1 MLEDLFFF
9 RNKRADTEVKMTVT
23 LKDGSTMEVEQG
35 EKIIDVARKI
45 SEGLAR
51 NALIAKMNGKPVDL
65 GRTIDGDC
73 TLEILTFKD
82 EEGRDA
88 YRHTCAHILAQ
99 AVKNLYP
106 EAKLA
111 IGPAIRTGFYYD
123 FDFPSPITM
132 DDLPRIEKEMESI
145 IKADLPIERSVV
157 TRKQALTRMRG
168 FDEIYKLQLIEDLPR
183 GSEITLYTQG
193 NFVDLCA
200 GPHLMSTGKVKCFKL
215 TQITGAY
222 WRGNEQNKMLTRI
235 YGTAF
240 EKKSELTEYLNAIE
254 EAKKRDHNKLGR
266 ELGIFMTDELVGQ
279 GLPLLMPNGAKLFQ
293 ILQRFVEDEEARRGY
308 MLTKTPYM
316 AKSDLYKVSG
326 HWDHYKDGMFVLGDE
341 AMDDEVMALRPMTC
355 PFQYLIYKN
364 GIKSYRD
371 LPCRYNE
378 TSTLFRNES
387 SGEMHGL
394 TRVRQFTLSEAH
406 IICTPEQV
414 EEEFKGVFEL
424 ILYMEKCLGI
434 SDEIS
439 FRFSK
444 WDPKNKK
451 KYIND
456 PKAWTETQA
465 LMKKILDD
473 LHIDYVEAD
482 GEAAFYGPKL
492 DLQAR
497 NVWGKEDTII
507 TIQLDFCAAERFDM
521 FYIAEDGTRKRP
533 MVIHRSSIGS
543 YERTIAMLIEKYA
556 GAFPVWMS
564 PNQVKVLALTD
575 RTADKCKETVSRLQ
589 ALGIRATA
597 DLRNEKIG
605 FKIREAQ
612 LEKTPYMLII
622 GDREAEEDKVSV
634 RGRRAGDLGSMSFD
648 EFITRIRREIET
660 FSSEN

>member
-1 MLEDLFFF
+1 
-9 RNKRADTEVKMTVT
+9 MTVT

-465 LMKKILDD
+465 LMKRILDD

>member
-1 MLEDLFFF
+1 M
-9 RNKRADTEVKMTVT
+9 RVI
-23 LKDGSTMEVEQG
+23 LKDGSTMEVEKG
-35 EKIIDVARKI
+35 ERIIDVAARI

-51 NALIAKMNGKPVDL
+51 NALIARMNGKLVEL
-65 GRTIDGDC
+65 SRTIDEDC
-73 TLEILTFKD
+73 TLELLTFKD
-82 EEGRDA
+82 EEGRNA

-106 EAKLA
+106 DAKLA
-111 IGPAIRTGFYYD
+111 IGPAIKTGFYYD
-123 FDFPSPITM
+123 FDFSTPITM

-145 IKADLPIERSVV
+145 IKANFPIERIVV
-157 TRKQALTRMRG
+157 TRKQALTKMRG

-183 GSEITLYTQG
+183 GSEITMYSQG

-200 GPHLMSTGKVKCFKL
+200 GPHLMSTGRVKCFKL

-293 ILQRFVEDEEARRGY
+293 ILQRFVEDEEERRGY

-326 HWDHYKDGMFVLGDE
+326 HWDHYKDGMFLLGDE
-341 AMDDEVMALRPMTC
+341 AMDEEVMALRPMTC

-378 TSTLFRNES
+378 TSTLFRNEA

-434 SDEIS
+434 SDDIS

-451 KYIND
+451 KYINN

-473 LHIDYVEAD
+473 IGIDYVEAE

-507 TIQLDFCAAERFDM
+507 TIQLDFCAADRFDM
-521 FYIAEDGTRKRP
+521 FYIAEDGSRKRP

-564 PNQVKVLALTD
+564 PTQVKVLALTD
-575 RTADKCKETVSRLQ
+575 RTADKCRETVNKLS
-589 ALGIRATA
+589 ALGIRAKA

-622 GDREAEEDKVSV
+622 GDREAEENKVSV
-634 RGRRAGDLGSMSFD
+634 RGRKVGDLGTMTFD
-648 EFITRIRREIET
+648 EFYNRIKGEIES

>member
-1 MLEDLFFF
+1 
-9 RNKRADTEVKMTVT
+9 MTVT
-23 LKDGSTMEVEQG
+23 LKDGSTIDVEQG
-35 EKIIDVARKI
+35 EKLLDVAKRI

-51 NALIAKMNGKPVDL
+51 NALIAKVDGKLVDL
-65 GRTIDGDC
+65 SRTIDSDC
-73 TLEILTFKD
+73 TVEFLTFKD
-82 EEGRDA
+82 EEGRNA
-88 YRHTCAHILAQ
+88 YRHTCSHILAQ

-106 EAKLA
+106 GVKLA
-111 IGPAIRTGFYYD
+111 IGPAIKTGFYYD

-132 DDLPRIEKEMESI
+132 EDLPRIEKEMESI

-157 TRKQALTRMRG
+157 TRKQAVTKMRG

-183 GSEITLYTQG
+183 GSEITLYSQG

-240 EKKSELTEYLNAIE
+240 EKKSELTEYLEAIE

-293 ILQRFVEDEEARRGY
+293 ILQRFVEDEEERRGY

-316 AKSDLYKVSG
+316 AKSDLYKISG

-341 AMDDEVMALRPMTC
+341 AIDEEVIALRPMTC

-406 IICTPEQV
+406 IICAPEHV

-434 SDEIS
+434 SDEITY
-439 FRFSK
+439 RLSK
-444 WDPKNKK
+444 WDPKKK
-451 KYIND
+451 SKYIND

-473 LHIDYVEAD
+473 LNIDYVEAD

-507 TIQLDFCAAERFDM
+507 TIQLDFAAAERFDM
-521 FYIAEDGTRKRP
+521 FYVAEDGTRKRP

-575 RTADKCKETVSRLQ
+575 RTADKCKETVERLRT
-589 ALGIRATA
+589 LGIRATA

-622 GDREAEEDKVSV
+622 GDREAAEDKVSV
-634 RGRRAGDLGSMSFD
+634 RGRKLGDLGTMSFD
-648 EFITRIRREIET
+648 DFVSRINNEIKT

>member
-1 MLEDLFFF
+1 
-9 RNKRADTEVKMTVT
+9 MTVT
-23 LKDGSTMEVEQG
+23 LKDGSTIQAEQG
-35 EKIIDVARKI
+35 EKIIDVTKRI

-51 NALIAKMNGKPVDL
+51 NALIARMNGKLVDL
-65 GRTIDGDC
+65 TRTIDEDC

-82 EEGRDA
+82 EEGRNA

-106 EAKLA
+106 DAKLA
-111 IGPAIRTGFYYD
+111 IGPAIKTGFYYD
-123 FDFPSPITM
+123 FDLPSPITM

-240 EKKSELTEYLNAIE
+240 EKKSELTEYLNAVE

-293 ILQRFVEDEEARRGY
+293 ILQRFVEDEEERRGY

-316 AKSDLYKVSG
+316 AKSDLYKISG
-326 HWDHYKDGMFVLGDE
+326 HWDHYKDGMFLLGDE

-406 IICTPEQV
+406 IICAPEHV
-414 EEEFKGVFEL
+414 EEEFKNVFEL

-439 FRFSK
+439 YRFSK
-444 WDPKNKK
+444 WDPKKK
-451 KYIND
+451 TKYINN
-456 PKAWTETQA
+456 PKAWTETQT

-473 LHIDYVEAD
+473 LGINYVEAD

-507 TIQLDFCAAERFDM
+507 TIQLDFAAAERFDM
-521 FYIAEDGTRKRP
+521 FYIAEDGSRKRP

-575 RTADKCKETVSRLQ
+575 RTADKCKEIVSRLR
-589 ALGIRATA
+589 ALGIRATS

-634 RGRRAGDLGSMSFD
+634 RARKAGDLGTMTFD
-648 EFITRIRREIET
+648 EFATRIKNEIET
-660 FSSEN
+660 FSLEN

>member
-1 MLEDLFFF
+1 M
-9 RNKRADTEVKMTVT
+9 RVT
-23 LKDGSTMEVEQG
+23 LKDGSTMEVEKG
-35 EKIIDVARKI
+35 ERIIDVATRI

-51 NALIAKMNGKPVDL
+51 NALIARMNGKLVEL
-65 GRTIDGDC
+65 SRTIDEDC
-73 TLEILTFKD
+73 TLELLTFKD
-82 EEGRDA
+82 EEGRNA

-106 EAKLA
+106 DAKLA
-111 IGPAIRTGFYYD
+111 IGPAIKTGFYYD
-123 FDFPSPITM
+123 FDFSTPVTM
-132 DDLPRIEKEMESI
+132 EDLPRIEKEMESI
-145 IKADLPIERSVV
+145 IKANFPIERSVV
-157 TRKQALTRMRG
+157 TRKQALTKMRG

-183 GSEITLYTQG
+183 GSEITMYSQG

-200 GPHLMSTGKVKCFKL
+200 GPHLMSTGRVKCFKL

-293 ILQRFVEDEEARRGY
+293 ILQRFVEDEEERRGY

-326 HWDHYKDGMFVLGDE
+326 HWDHYKDGMFLLGDE
-341 AMDDEVMALRPMTC
+341 AMDEEVMALRPMTC

-378 TSTLFRNES
+378 TSTLFRNEA

-434 SDEIS
+434 SDDIS

-451 KYIND
+451 KYINN

-473 LHIDYVEAD
+473 IGINYVEAD

-507 TIQLDFCAAERFDM
+507 TIQLDFCAADKFDM
-521 FYIAEDGTRKRP
+521 FYIAEDGSRKRP

-564 PNQVKVLALTD
+564 PTQVKVLALTD
-575 RTADKCKETVSRLQ
+575 RTADKCRETVNKLS
-589 ALGIRATA
+589 ALGIRAKA

-622 GDREAEEDKVSV
+622 GDREAEENKVSV
-634 RGRRAGDLGSMSFD
+634 RGRKVGDLGTMTFD
-648 EFITRIRREIET
+648 EFYARIKGEIES

>member
-1 MLEDLFFF
+1 
-9 RNKRADTEVKMTVT
+9 MTVT
-23 LKDGSTMEVEQG
+23 LKDGSTIQAEQG
-35 EKIIDVARKI
+35 EKIIDVTKRI

-51 NALIAKMNGKPVDL
+51 NALIARMNGKLVDL
-65 GRTIDGDC
+65 TRTIDEDC

-82 EEGRDA
+82 EEGRNA

-106 EAKLA
+106 DAKLA
-111 IGPAIRTGFYYD
+111 IGPAIKTGFYYD
-123 FDFPSPITM
+123 FDLPSPITM

-240 EKKSELTEYLNAIE
+240 EKKSELTEYLNAVE

-293 ILQRFVEDEEARRGY
+293 ILQRFVEDEEERRGY

-316 AKSDLYKVSG
+316 AKSDLYKISG
-326 HWDHYKDGMFVLGDE
+326 HWDHYKDGMFLLGDE

-406 IICTPEQV
+406 IICAPEHV
-414 EEEFKGVFEL
+414 EEEFKNVFEL

-439 FRFSK
+439 YRFSK
-444 WDPKNKK
+444 WDPKKK
-451 KYIND
+451 TKYINN
-456 PKAWTETQA
+456 PKAWTETQT

-473 LHIDYVEAD
+473 LGINYVEAD

-507 TIQLDFCAAERFDM
+507 TIQLDFAAAERFDM
-521 FYIAEDGTRKRP
+521 FYIAEDGSRKRP
-533 MVIHRSSIGS
+533 MVIHRTSIGS

-575 RTADKCKETVSRLQ
+575 RTADKCKEIVSRLR
-589 ALGIRATA
+589 ALGIRATS

-634 RGRRAGDLGSMSFD
+634 RARKAGDLGTMTFD
-648 EFITRIRREIET
+648 EFVARIKNEIAT
-660 FSSEN
+660 FSLEN

>member
-1 MLEDLFFF
+1 MI
-9 RNKRADTEVKMTVT
+9 KIT
-23 LKDGSTMEVEQG
+23 LKDGSVMEVEQG
-35 EKIIDVARKI
+35 ITALEIAKQI

-51 NALIAKMNGKPVDL
+51 AALIARVNGTLTELSTV
-65 GRTIDGDC
+65 IDSDS

-82 EEGRDA
+82 EEGKTA
-88 YRHTCAHILAQ
+88 YRHTCSHILAQ

-111 IGPAIRTGFYYD
+111 IGPAIKTGFYYD
-123 FDFPSPITM
+123 FDLPSSITI
-132 DDLPRIEKEMESI
+132 DDLPKIEKEMESI
-145 IKADLPIERSVV
+145 VKADFPIVRSVV
-157 TRKQALTRMRG
+157 SRKQAVTKMRG

-183 GSEITLYTQG
+183 GAEITMYSQG

-222 WRGNEQNKMLTRI
+222 WKGDEKNKMLTRI

-240 EKKSELTEYLNAIE
+240 DKKSDLTEYLEAVE
-254 EAKKRDHNKLGR
+254 EAKKRDHNKIGR

-279 GLPLLMPNGAKLFQ
+279 GLPLFMPKGAKVMQ
-293 ILQRFVEDEEARRGY
+293 ILQRFVEDEEERWGY
-308 MLTKTPYM
+308 MPTKTPLM

-371 LPCRYNE
+371 LPCRYAE

-394 TRVRQFTLSEAH
+394 TRVRQFTLSDAH

-414 EEEFKGVFEL
+414 ESEFKNVLDL
-424 ILYMEKCLGI
+424 ILYIEDCLGI
-434 SDEIS
+434 RNEIYY
-439 FRFSK
+439 RFSK
-444 WDPKNKK
+444 WDPKKK
-451 KYIND
+451 SKYINNPQGWND
-456 PKAWTETQA
+456 TQA
-465 LMKKILDD
+465 LMKRILDD
-473 LHIDYVEAD
+473 LKLDYVEAD

-507 TIQLDFCAAERFDM
+507 TIQIDFGLAERFDM
-521 FYIAEDGTRKRP
+521 TYVDENGIKKRP
-533 MVIHRSSIGS
+533 MIIHRSSIGS
-543 YERTIAMLIEKYA
+543 YERTLAMLIEKYA
-556 GAFPVWMS
+556 GAFPLWIAPV
-564 PNQVKVLALTD
+564 QVKVMALTD
-575 RTADKCKETVSRLQ
+575 RTSAQTKDTVDKLKK
-589 ALGIRATA
+589 LGIRAEA
-597 DLRNEKIG
+597 DVRNEKIG

-612 LEKTPYMLII
+612 LEKVPYMLII
-622 GDREAEEDKVSV
+622 GDKEAENGVVSV
-634 RGRRAGDLGSMSFD
+634 RARKAGDLGQMSLD
-648 EFITRIRREIET
+648 EFITRIKKENDT
-660 FSSEN
+660 FSLEN

>member
-1 MLEDLFFF
+1 
-9 RNKRADTEVKMTVT
+9 
-23 LKDGSTMEVEQG
+23 MEVEKG
-35 EKIIDVARKI
+35 ERIIDVATRI

-51 NALIAKMNGKPVDL
+51 NALIARMNGKLVEL
-65 GRTIDGDC
+65 SRTIDEDC
-73 TLEILTFKD
+73 TLELLTFKD
-82 EEGRDA
+82 EEGRNA

-106 EAKLA
+106 DAKLA
-111 IGPAIRTGFYYD
+111 IGPAIKTGFYYD
-123 FDFPSPITM
+123 FDFSTPVTM
-132 DDLPRIEKEMESI
+132 EDLPRIEKEMESI
-145 IKADLPIERSVV
+145 IKANFPIERSVV
-157 TRKQALTRMRG
+157 TRKQALTKMRG

-183 GSEITLYTQG
+183 GSEITMYSQG

-200 GPHLMSTGKVKCFKL
+200 GPHLMSTGRVKCFKL

-648 EFITRIRREIET
+648 EFVTRIRREIET

>member
-1 MLEDLFFF
+1 
-9 RNKRADTEVKMTVT
+9 MTVT
-23 LKDGSTMEVEQG
+23 LKDGSTIQAEQG
-35 EKIIDVARKI
+35 EKIIDVTKRI

-51 NALIAKMNGKPVDL
+51 NALIARMNGKLVDL
-65 GRTIDGDC
+65 TRTIDEDC
-73 TLEILTFKD
+73 TLEILTFND
-82 EEGRDA
+82 EEGRNA

-106 EAKLA
+106 DAKLA
-111 IGPAIRTGFYYD
+111 IGPAIKTGFYYD
-123 FDFPSPITM
+123 FDLPSPITM

-240 EKKSELTEYLNAIE
+240 EKKSELTEYLTAVE

-293 ILQRFVEDEEARRGY
+293 ILQRFVEDEEERRGY

-316 AKSDLYKVSG
+316 AKSDLYKISG
-326 HWDHYKDGMFVLGDE
+326 HWDHYKDGMFLLGDE

-406 IICTPEQV
+406 IICAPEHV
-414 EEEFKGVFEL
+414 EEEFKNVFEL

-439 FRFSK
+439 YRFSK
-444 WDPKNKK
+444 WDPKKK
-451 KYIND
+451 TKYINN
-456 PKAWTETQA
+456 PKAWTETQT

-473 LHIDYVEAD
+473 LGINYVEAD

-507 TIQLDFCAAERFDM
+507 TIQLDFAAAERFDM
-521 FYIAEDGTRKRP
+521 FYVAEDGTRKRP

-575 RTADKCKETVSRLQ
+575 RTADKCKEIVSRLH
-589 ALGIRATA
+589 ALGIRATS

-634 RGRRAGDLGSMSFD
+634 RARKAGDLGTMTFD
-648 EFITRIRREIET
+648 EFATRIKNEIET
-660 FSSEN
+660 FSLEN

>member
-1 MLEDLFFF
+1 
-9 RNKRADTEVKMTVT
+9 MTVT

-575 RTADKCKETVSRLQ
+575 RTADKCKETVSRLH

-648 EFITRIRREIET
+648 EFVTRIRREIET

>member
-1 MLEDLFFF
+1 
-9 RNKRADTEVKMTVT
+9 MTVT

-648 EFITRIRREIET
+648 EFVTRIRREIET

>member
-1 MLEDLFFF
+1 
-9 RNKRADTEVKMTVT
+9 MTVT

>member
-1 MLEDLFFF
+1 
-9 RNKRADTEVKMTVT
+9 MTVT
-23 LKDGSTMEVEQG
+23 LKDGSTMEAERG
-35 EKIIDVARKI
+35 ERIIDVAKRI

-51 NALIAKMNGKPVDL
+51 NALIARMNGKLVEL
-65 GRTIDGDC
+65 GRTIEEDC
-73 TLEILTFKD
+73 TLELLTFKD
-82 EEGRDA
+82 EEGRNA
-88 YRHTCAHILAQ
+88 YRHTCSHILAQ

-106 EAKLA
+106 DAKLA
-111 IGPAIRTGFYYD
+111 IGPAIKTGFYYD
-123 FDFPSPITM
+123 FDFPTPITM

-145 IKADLPIERSVV
+145 IKADFPIERTVV
-157 TRKQALTRMRG
+157 TRKQAVTKMRG

-183 GSEITLYTQG
+183 GSEITFYSQG
-193 NFVDLCA
+193 NFTDLCA

-222 WRGNEQNKMLTRI
+222 WKGNEKNKMLTRI

-240 EKKSELTEYLNAIE
+240 EKKSELTEYLEAVE

-293 ILQRFVEDEEARRGY
+293 ILQRFVEDEEERRGY

-316 AKSDLYKVSG
+316 AKSDLYKISG

-341 AMDDEVMALRPMTC
+341 AMDEEVIALRPMTC

-406 IICTPEQV
+406 IICTPEQI
-414 EEEFKGVFEL
+414 EDEFKGVFDL

-444 WDPKNKK
+444 WDPKKK
-451 KYIND
+451 SKYINN

-473 LHIDYVEAD
+473 IGIDYVEAD

-507 TIQLDFCAAERFDM
+507 TIQLDFAAAERFDM
-521 FYIAEDGTRKRP
+521 SYVAEDGTRKRP
-533 MVIHRSSIGS
+533 MIIHRSSIGS

-575 RTADKCKETVSRLQ
+575 RTADKCKETVEKLR
-589 ALGIRATA
+589 ALGLRATA

-622 GDREAEEDKVSV
+622 GDREAEEGKVSV
-634 RGRRAGDLGSMSFD
+634 RGRKTGDLGSMTFD
-648 EFITRIRREIET
+648 EFVSRIKHEIET

>member
-1 MLEDLFFF
+1 
-9 RNKRADTEVKMTVT
+9 MTVT
-23 LKDGSTMEVEQG
+23 LKDGSTIQAEQG
-35 EKIIDVARKI
+35 EKIIDVTKRI

-51 NALIAKMNGKPVDL
+51 NALIARMNGKLVDL
-65 GRTIDGDC
+65 TRTIDEDC

-82 EEGRDA
+82 EEGRNA

-106 EAKLA
+106 DAKLA
-111 IGPAIRTGFYYD
+111 IGPAIKTGFYYD
-123 FDFPSPITM
+123 FDLPSPITM

-240 EKKSELTEYLNAIE
+240 EKKSELTEYLNAVE

-293 ILQRFVEDEEARRGY
+293 ILQRFVEDEEERRGY

-316 AKSDLYKVSG
+316 AKSDLYKISG
-326 HWDHYKDGMFVLGDE
+326 HWDHYKDGMFLLGDE

-406 IICTPEQV
+406 IICAPEHV
-414 EEEFKGVFEL
+414 EEEFKNVFEL

-439 FRFSK
+439 YRFSK
-444 WDPKNKK
+444 WDPKKK
-451 KYIND
+451 TKYINN
-456 PKAWTETQA
+456 PKAWTETQT

-473 LHIDYVEAD
+473 LGINYVEAD

-507 TIQLDFCAAERFDM
+507 TIQLDFAAAERFDM
-521 FYIAEDGTRKRP
+521 FYIAEDGSRKRP

-575 RTADKCKETVSRLQ
+575 RTADKCKEIVSRLR
-589 ALGIRATA
+589 ALGIRATS

-634 RGRRAGDLGSMSFD
+634 RARKAGDLGTMTFD
-648 EFITRIRREIET
+648 EFVARIKNEIAT
-660 FSSEN
+660 FSLEN

>member
-1 MLEDLFFF
+1 M
-9 RNKRADTEVKMTVT
+9 RVT
-23 LKDGSTMEVEQG
+23 LKDGSTMEVEKG
-35 EKIIDVARKI
+35 ERIIDVATRI

-51 NALIAKMNGKPVDL
+51 NALIARMNGKLVEL
-65 GRTIDGDC
+65 SRTIDEDC
-73 TLEILTFKD
+73 TLELLTFKD
-82 EEGRDA
+82 EEGRNA

-106 EAKLA
+106 DAKLA
-111 IGPAIRTGFYYD
+111 IGPAIKTGFYYD
-123 FDFPSPITM
+123 FDFSTPVTM
-132 DDLPRIEKEMESI
+132 EDLPRIEKEMESI
-145 IKADLPIERSVV
+145 IKANFPIERSVV
-157 TRKQALTRMRG
+157 TRKQALTKMRG

-183 GSEITLYTQG
+183 GSEITMYSQG

-200 GPHLMSTGKVKCFKL
+200 GPHLMSTGRVKCFKL

-293 ILQRFVEDEEARRGY
+293 ILQRFVEDEEERRGY

-316 AKSDLYKVSG
+316 AKSDLYKISG

-341 AMDDEVMALRPMTC
+341 AMDEEVMALRPMTC

-378 TSTLFRNES
+378 TSTLFRNEA

-434 SDEIS
+434 SDDIS

-451 KYIND
+451 KYINN

-473 LHIDYVEAD
+473 IGIKYVEAD

-507 TIQLDFCAAERFDM
+507 TIQLDFCAADRFDM
-521 FYIAEDGTRKRP
+521 FYIAEDGSRKRP

-564 PNQVKVLALTD
+564 PTQVKVLALTD
-575 RTADKCKETVSRLQ
+575 RTADKCRETVNKLS
-589 ALGIRATA
+589 ALGIRAKA

-622 GDREAEEDKVSV
+622 GDREAEENKVSV
-634 RGRRAGDLGSMSFD
+634 RGRKVGDLGTMTFD
-648 EFITRIRREIET
+648 EFYARIKGEIES

>member
-1 MLEDLFFF
+1 M
-9 RNKRADTEVKMTVT
+9 RVT
-23 LKDGSTMEVEQG
+23 LKDGSTMEVEKG
-35 EKIIDVARKI
+35 ERIIDVATRI

-51 NALIAKMNGKPVDL
+51 NALIARMNGKLVEL
-65 GRTIDGDC
+65 SRTIDEDC
-73 TLEILTFKD
+73 TLELLTFKD
-82 EEGRDA
+82 EEGRNA

-106 EAKLA
+106 DAKLA
-111 IGPAIRTGFYYD
+111 IGPAIKTGFYYD
-123 FDFPSPITM
+123 FDFSTPVTM
-132 DDLPRIEKEMESI
+132 EDLPRIEKEMESI
-145 IKADLPIERSVV
+145 IKANFPIERSVV
-157 TRKQALTRMRG
+157 TRKQALTKMRG

-183 GSEITLYTQG
+183 GSEITMYSQG

-200 GPHLMSTGKVKCFKL
+200 GPHLMSTGRVKCFKL

-293 ILQRFVEDEEARRGY
+293 ILQRFVEDEEERRGY

-326 HWDHYKDGMFVLGDE
+326 HWDHYKDGMFLLGDE
-341 AMDDEVMALRPMTC
+341 AMDEEVMALRPMTC

-378 TSTLFRNES
+378 TSTLFRNEA

-434 SDEIS
+434 SDDIS

-451 KYIND
+451 KYINN

-473 LHIDYVEAD
+473 IGIKYVEAD

-507 TIQLDFCAAERFDM
+507 TIQLDFCAADRFDM
-521 FYIAEDGTRKRP
+521 FYIAEDGSRKRP

-564 PNQVKVLALTD
+564 PTQVKVLALTD
-575 RTADKCKETVSRLQ
+575 RTADKCRETVNKLS
-589 ALGIRATA
+589 ALGIRAKA

-622 GDREAEEDKVSV
+622 GDREAEENKVSV
-634 RGRRAGDLGSMSFD
+634 RGRKVGDLGTMTFD
-648 EFITRIRREIET
+648 EFYARIKGEIES

>member
-1 MLEDLFFF
+1 
-9 RNKRADTEVKMTVT
+9 MTVN
-23 LKDGSTMEVEQG
+23 LKDGSTILAEQG
-35 EKIIDVARKI
+35 EKIIDVTKRI

-51 NALIAKMNGKPVDL
+51 NALIARMNGKLVDL
-65 GRTIDGDC
+65 TRTIDEDC

-82 EEGRDA
+82 EEGRNA

-106 EAKLA
+106 DAKLA
-111 IGPAIRTGFYYD
+111 IGPAIKTGFYYD
-123 FDFPSPITM
+123 FDLPSPITM

-240 EKKSELTEYLNAIE
+240 EKKSELTEYLNAVE

-293 ILQRFVEDEEARRGY
+293 ILQRFVEDEEERRGY

-316 AKSDLYKVSG
+316 AKSDLYKISG
-326 HWDHYKDGMFVLGDE
+326 HWDHYKDGMFLLGDE
-341 AMDDEVMALRPMTC
+341 AMDDEVMALRPMSC

-406 IICTPEQV
+406 IICAPEHV
-414 EEEFKGVFEL
+414 EEEFKNVFEL

-439 FRFSK
+439 YRFSK
-444 WDPKNKK
+444 WDPKKK
-451 KYIND
+451 TKYINN
-456 PKAWTETQA
+456 PKAWTETQT

-473 LHIDYVEAD
+473 LGINYVEAD

-507 TIQLDFCAAERFDM
+507 TIQLDFAAAERFDM
-521 FYIAEDGTRKRP
+521 FYVAEDGTRKRP

-575 RTADKCKETVSRLQ
+575 RTADKCKEIVSRLR
-589 ALGIRATA
+589 ALGIRATS

-634 RGRRAGDLGSMSFD
+634 RARKAGDLGTMTFD
-648 EFITRIRREIET
+648 EFATRIKNEIET
-660 FSSEN
+660 FSLEN

>member
-1 MLEDLFFF
+1 
-9 RNKRADTEVKMTVT
+9 MTVT
-23 LKDGSTMEVEQG
+23 LKDGSTIQAEQG
-35 EKIIDVARKI
+35 EKIIDVTKRI

-51 NALIAKMNGKPVDL
+51 NALIARMNGKLVDL
-65 GRTIDGDC
+65 TRTIDEDC

-82 EEGRDA
+82 EEGRNA

-106 EAKLA
+106 DAKLA
-111 IGPAIRTGFYYD
+111 IGPAIKTGFYYD
-123 FDFPSPITM
+123 FDLPSPITM

-240 EKKSELTEYLNAIE
+240 EKKSELTEYLNAVE

-293 ILQRFVEDEEARRGY
+293 ILQRFVENEEERRGY

-316 AKSDLYKVSG
+316 AKSDLYKISG
-326 HWDHYKDGMFVLGDE
+326 HWDHYKDGMFLLGDE

-406 IICTPEQV
+406 IICAPEHV
-414 EEEFKGVFEL
+414 EEEFKNVFEL

-439 FRFSK
+439 YRFSK
-444 WDPKNKK
+444 WDPKKK
-451 KYIND
+451 TKYINN
-456 PKAWTETQA
+456 PKAWTETQT

-473 LHIDYVEAD
+473 LGINYVEAD

-507 TIQLDFCAAERFDM
+507 TIQLDFAAAERFDM
-521 FYIAEDGTRKRP
+521 FYVAEDGTRKRP

-575 RTADKCKETVSRLQ
+575 RTADKCKEIVSRLH
-589 ALGIRATA
+589 ALGIRATS

-634 RGRRAGDLGSMSFD
+634 RARKAGDLGTMTFD
-648 EFITRIRREIET
+648 EFATRIKNEIET
-660 FSSEN
+660 FSLEN